1 MSNPFKSP
9 GGTGSADQ
17 LAFRGPLTRG
27 GTRLPIEG
35 MEVPPVRLPVPPA
48 RPAPVAPPPP
58 APRPMPAPSAQP
70 RPLPQ
75 PLPQPQVQ
83 PQTQRQTDAPPMTRE
98 QTREGEDSCK
108 AEDKDCVECPPEQ
121 GVMAIANAGKGHSMS
136 DLSAQYQQWVTNFP
150 YPHEW
155 LWSGTWWDGF
165 DKSRCTL
172 LEAKANYAFM
182 FMPILNWP
190 KPWFDSAVQR
200 DLIEK
205 AFSHA
210 EKAVPAPPVSVEWH
224 FLQRVVYEYCSSM
237 YKEAGKTNL
246 FAFWNPMP
254 GGEDAQEYEELRRE
268 EQRQMDEY
276 YKSNPEQLA

>member
-1 MSNPFKSP
+1 MSNPFKPS
-9 GGTGSADQ
+9 GGVSSADQ
-17 LAFRGPLTRG
+17 LAFRGPLTTPRG
-27 GTRLPIEG
+27 GIRGPMEGIQVPPTRLPL
-35 MEVPPVRLPVPPA
+35 PP
-48 RPAPVAPPPP
+48 
-58 APRPMPAPSAQP
+58 S

-75 PLPQPQVQ
+75 PLPQPQ
-83 PQTQRQTDAPPMTRE
+83 PQAHPQAHPKQETDAPPATRE
-98 QTREGEDSCK
+98 DEDNCDP
-108 AEDKDCVECPPEQ
+108 DKKECVECPPEQ

-210 EKAVPAPPVSVEWH
+210 EKAVPAPPVRVEWH
-224 FLQRVVYEYCSSM
+224 FLQRAVYEYCSSM

>member
-1 MSNPFKSP
+1 MSNNPFKPS
-9 GGTGSADQ
+9 GGTDSADQ

-70 RPLPQ
+70 APR

-83 PQTQRQTDAPPMTRE
+83 PQTQQQTDAPPMTRE

-182 FMPILNWP
+182 FMPILNTP
-190 KPWFDSAVQR
+190 KIWFRKSVNK
-200 DLIEK
+200 DLILK
-205 AFSHA
+205 AYAHA
-210 EKAVPAPPVSVEWH
+210 AKAVPTPPVTVEWH
-224 FLQRVVYEYCSSM
+224 FLQKIVYEYCSSA
-237 YKEAGKTNL
+237 YQKAGYPNL
-246 FAFWNPMP
+246 FAYWNPMP
-254 GGEDAQEYEELRRE
+254 GTPEKEEYDEMRQQ
-268 EQRQMDEY
+268 EQREFDEY
-276 YKSNPEQLA
+276 YRDNPSLRA